1 VLAECQRLHLASTT
15 RTGAF
20 HISMHALHIHST
32 YSTNIKLLLR
42 GFLATD
48 WTRASEVSLGLA
60 AYALRLSV
68 ATSEARAAVLPV
80 LSALQSLS
88 NWKCELQLRRHLA
101 GGGCDW
107 RTWVLHTR

>member
-1 VLAECQRLHLASTT
+1 MRIQHK
-15 RTGAF
+15 
-20 HISMHALHIHST
+20 HAYIAYT
-32 YSTNIKLLLR
+32 YSNNIKSLLQLP
-42 GFLATD
+42 LAVD
-48 WTRASEVSLGLA
+48 WTRASVVSLGLA

-68 ATSEARAAVLPV
+68 ATGEGRAVVLPV

-107 RTWVLHTR
+107 RT